1 MKSVCEEVYFTGRT
15 HLSNLQKKNV
25 RHAYEKGEKN
35 IWMLISLSLIVES
48 SDSEISANDD
58 AGEQSTHKHNEDTG
72 GDPFWILDLNPDMQ
86 P

>member
-1 MKSVCEEVYFTGRT
+1 
-15 HLSNLQKKNV
+15 
-25 RHAYEKGEKN
+25 
-35 IWMLISLSLIVES
+35 MLISLSLIVES

>member
-1 MKSVCEEVYFTGRT
+1 MFGCSY
-15 HLSNLQKKNV
+15 
-25 RHAYEKGEKN
+25 
-35 IWMLISLSLIVES
+35 LSLIVES

>member
-1 MKSVCEEVYFTGRT
+1 MKRE
-15 HLSNLQKKNV
+15 KKIF
-25 RHAYEKGEKN
+25 GCSS
-35 IWMLISLSLIVES
+35 LSLSLIVES